1 MKDGEVYK
9 ILIILLTNE
18 NVEIETK
25 KQIEKLR
32 IMYAKRLALRFNVY
46 IWLGVC
52 IKPYTICPAA
62 ILMTST

>member
-1 MKDGEVYK
+1 MRDGEVYK

-25 KQIEKLR
+25 KASKLR

-46 IWLGVC
+46 IG
-52 IKPYTICPAA
+52 
-62 ILMTST
+62 